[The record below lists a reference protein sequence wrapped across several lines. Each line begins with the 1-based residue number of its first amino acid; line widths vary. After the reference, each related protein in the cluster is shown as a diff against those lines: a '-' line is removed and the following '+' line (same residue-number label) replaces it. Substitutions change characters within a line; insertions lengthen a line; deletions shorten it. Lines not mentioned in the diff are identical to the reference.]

1 MTNPNPSSTARV
13 RVALYLYRNDKV
25 QGAIEK
31 CNDQRKLLR
40 LLRIQRQ
47 VLGVILKILKNS
59 LI

>member
-1 MTNPNPSSTARV
+1 MTNPNPSSTAKV

-31 CNDQRKLLR
+31 CNDKRKLLR

>member
-31 CNDQRKLLR
+31 CNDKRKLLR

-47 VLGVILKILKNS
+47 VLGVILKILKN
-59 LI
+59 III